1 MPKDLTFGLKDKS
14 AAIRPPLP
22 QHRAAE
28 IARFATDGLLSC
40 HQSML
45 SARGKGNV
53 GKSENSGNSQT
64 DEANSPSSAVAILRG
79 PFRLIRSDGRDV
91 TPESPLRQAM
101 LAVLVTAPRQIKS
114 RKTLQDLF
122 WTDFDAERASGNLR
136 TAIYLLR
143 RDLQTLGN
151 DVLRADRQTV
161 SLLPGAIRAETGI
174 AFGNNILDGLDLGL
188 SSCEAFEDWLRD
200 IRLADDAVPVI
211 PSSARITDGAVTSG
225 VGIVRAKSHVA
236 LGLLPAVHNISGQ
249 SDRLKVIGFTD
260 AIVSFIRQ
268 TTLLDVHDLRGLEG
282 PIAPLPLE
290 TGRGATHWLQAVAE
304 ESAKKLTI
312 RLRLLEGA
320 SRKLLWL
327 SEPVSGQCL
336 PDDDL
341 ACAIG
346 EVVLNRLHD
355 TLQDSWQPNL
365 FPLTAISAL
374 FSLDTRIVAEAD
386 AQLRQLQERGGPPYL
401 ECLRFFA
408 QVFNANEG
416 LGRYEAMDAD
426 EVCEA
431 LARIATTDPMLPLCQ
446 SIVGYSMHMLFA
458 RNELASHLIESAR
471 VSAPNLAL
479 NLDHLAV
486 IRLMN
491 GDLKGAEE
499 ASRQCLRAGHQS
511 PWRYTY
517 ELTGAMVSLAKG
529 DYRQSLYYA
538 NQSLFRQPRYLA
550 ALRYAM
556 TSLALSG
563 QIDDARLMHRR
574 ILRLRPD
581 FALSGWAE
589 NVLRRTPT
597 ELGSAIIGGL
607 RAASIL

>member
-1 MPKDLTFGLKDKS
+1 MPRDLTFRLKD
-14 AAIRPPLP
+14 R
-22 QHRAAE
+22 QAE
-28 IARFATDGLLSC
+28 WPMPAHLHPVVEISRFATAELLCSS
-40 HQSML
+40 QLML
-45 SARGKGNV
+45 SARSKGNV
-53 GKSENSGNSQT
+53 GKSVDSSHSQS
-64 DEANSPSSAVAILRG
+64 DEANSQSSAVAILRG
-79 PFRLIRSDGRDV
+79 PFRLILSDGRDV
-91 TPESPLRQAM
+91 TPDSPLRQAM
-101 LAVLVTAPRQIKS
+101 LAVLATAPRQIKA

-122 WTDFDAERASGNLR
+122 WTEFDPARASGNLR

-143 RDLQTLGN
+143 RDLQPIGA
-151 DVLRADRQTV
+151 DVLRADRQTL
-161 SLLPGAIRAETGI
+161 SLAPGAIRAETSQSY
-174 AFGNNILDGLDLGL
+174 GNNILDGLDLGL
-188 SSCEAFEDWLRD
+188 SSCEAFEDWLRE
-200 IRLADDAVPVI
+200 IRLADETTP
-211 PSSARITDGAVTSG
+211 PSAPPTSQAGPPPPAG
-225 VGIVRAKSHVA
+225 VGLVRAKAHVA
-236 LGLLPAVHNISGQ
+236 LGLLPAVHNVTSP
-249 SDRLKVIGFTD
+249 SVRLQVIGFTD
-260 AIVSFIRQ
+260 AIVGFIRQ

-282 PIAPLPLE
+282 QIVPLPLE

-304 ESAKKLTI
+304 QSARKLII

-320 SRKLLWL
+320 SRRLLWM
-327 SEPVSGQCL
+327 SEAVSGQDL

-341 ACAIG
+341 ACAIA
-346 EVVLNRLHD
+346 EIVINRLHE
-355 TLQDSWQPNL
+355 TLTDSWQPNL

-374 FSLDTRIVAEAD
+374 FSLDSRTVTEAD
-386 AQLRQLQERGGPPYL
+386 LHLRQLQDKGGPPYL

-426 EVCEA
+426 AVCDA

-458 RNELASHLIESAR
+458 RNELALHLLETAR
-471 VSAPNLAL
+471 LGAPNLAL

-491 GDLKGAEE
+491 GDLHGAEE
-499 ASRQCLRAGHQS
+499 ASRHCLRAGRFS

-529 DYRQSLYYA
+529 DYRQSLYFA

-563 QIDDARLMHRR
+563 RSDDARLMHRR

-581 FALSGWAE
+581 FALSDWAE
-589 NVLRRTPT
+589 SMLRRTPP